1 MAAARLERVHLR
13 EQELL
18 VKGLLAVLVLMAYLH
33 LLLVAVVGVLVLLE
47 EMHQQMQP
55 LLQRRATAVLV
66 KRLAYLAVKFFML
79 AVAVVAQIV
88 VVQQVQM
95 VMAAV

>member
-1 MAAARLERVHLR
+1 VAAVRLEQVHLR

-47 EMHQQMQP
+47 EMHQQTQP
-55 LLQRRATAVLV
+55 LLQRLALAVLV
-66 KRLAYLAVKFFML
+66 
-79 AVAVVAQIV
+79 
-88 VVQQVQM
+88 
-95 VMAAV
+95 